1 MEGRLVRAFYDGAE
15 CPPSFYD
22 SVFEMVSRNEFVA
35 YKFEVYRLHLLS
47 S

>member
-1 MEGRLVRAFYDGAE
+1 MEGRLARAFCDGAE

-22 SVFEMVSRNEFVA
+22 YVFEMVSHSEFVA
-35 YKFEVYRLHLLS
+35 YKFEVYHLHLLS

>member
-1 MEGRLVRAFYDGAE
+1 MEGRLARAFCDGAE
-15 CPPSFYD
+15 CPPSSYD
-22 SVFEMVSRNEFVA
+22 SVFEMVSHNEFVA

>member
-1 MEGRLVRAFYDGAE
+1 MEGLRVLAFCDGAE
-15 CPPSFYD
+15 CPPSSYG

-35 YKFEVYRLHLLS
+35 YKFEVYHLHLLS

>member
-1 MEGRLVRAFYDGAE
+1 MEGLHVLAFCDGAE
-15 CPPSFYD
+15 GPPSSYD
-22 SVFEMVSRNEFVA
+22 YVFEMVSRNEFVA